1 MTLGDFRKITV
12 GLDETTPIFY
22 ESQDPLGNYII
33 CADAVRVE
41 AGRKG
46 MAIILCE
53 NGDWGE

>member
-12 GLDETTPIFY
+12 GLDETTPIFC

-33 CADAVRVE
+33 CVEAVRVE
-41 AGRKG
+41 ADVKG
-46 MAIILCE
+46 MAIIFCE